1 MDLFYLTIRYL
12 RKPLRSSPIYPL
24 YHLRHIFLISLS
36 FSQLIS
42 YDYSKII
49 TYDLSYD
56 IDVQWIRKFIERSK
70 DRLLYSSYIFYEA
83 AMIFFCKERTLFL
96 LVWPIVWNSTS
107 KVLLFFSLVPTQ
119 PPPLHPPQLVRIDQE
134 GVDLS
139 SVYFPSSSQLYD
151 IRRTKLYFAAILHL
165 LDDLITS
172 LVRAL
177 SLLVFL
183 YLHHLKHFSS
193 EKISILVPLTGR
205 WLLSNDS
212 RSNRTPWL
220 FVSENS
226 QARFISQRGVRIY
239 LGT

>member
-24 YHLRHIFLISLS
+24 YRLRHIFFLSLS

-83 AMIFFCKERTLFL
+83 AMIFFRKEQTLFL

-107 KVLLFFSLVPTQ
+107 KVLLFFLLSQLNPHPSTRPNSLGSTRKESIYLPSIFLVPHNSMISGARNCT
-119 PPPLHPPQLVRIDQE
+119 LL
-134 GVDLS
+134 L
-139 SVYFPSSSQLYD
+139 YFTSWTTSLPRSFKPSPSSSSSTSTTLSIFPPRKSLSWYLLLAVD
-151 IRRTKLYFAAILHL
+151 FSRMILDRTERRGY
-165 LDDLITS
+165 
-172 LVRAL
+172 
-177 SLLVFL
+177 L
-183 YLHHLKHFSS
+183 YL
-193 EKISILVPLTGR
+193 KIVKR
-205 WLLSNDS
+205 VLLASAE
-212 RSNRTPWL
+212 
-220 FVSENS
+220 FEY
-226 QARFISQRGVRIY
+226 I
-239 LGT
+239 